1 MSRASRLTAS
11 SARTPA
17 VTILLAALVA
27 LGPISTDLYLPS
39 LPGLARAFATDVAE
53 VQLTLS
59 VFLAGLAGGQL
70 VYGPLS
76 DRFGRRPALI
86 GGLVIYVAGTIA
98 CIFAPSMSVLILGR
112 FLQAAGACAGPVLG
126 RAVVRDVHGRDGA
139 ARILSYMAAAM
150 ALAPALGPILGG
162 FLEVWFGWQANFVAL
177 LVYGAVGLA
186 ATLVML
192 PETNA
197 HPDPAA
203 TRPLRLLTN
212 YGALLRHRAFLGY
225 ALCNACAYSG
235 IFSFI
240 SGSSFVLVDVIGLP
254 PDQYGFCFA
263 AIVVGYIVGSVI
275 GGRITRRVGIDR
287 MIAVGAA
294 IAITGGAML
303 AAGGWFGADRGLAGA
318 AVIVLPM
325 MLFMVGVGFVMPN
338 ATAGGIGPFP
348 HMAGAAAAL
357 LGFFQMTAGAVVG
370 IAIGHLDDGTARP
383 MSTAILLA
391 AVAIAVAHHGL
402 VKGAAAAR
410 AAE

>member
-1 MSRASRLTAS
+1 MPRARSSATG
-11 SARTPA
+11 SARTPG

-86 GGLVIYVAGTIA
+86 GGLVIYVAGTLA

-126 RAVVRDVHGRDGA
+126 RAVVRDVHGREGA
-139 ARILSYMAAAM
+139 ARILSYLAAAM
-150 ALAPALGPILGG
+150 ALAPAIGPILGG
-162 FLEVWFGWQANFVAL
+162 FLEVWFGWQANFAAL
-177 LVYGAVGLA
+177 LVYGVGGLA

-192 PETNA
+192 PETNTQ
-197 HPDPAA
+197 PDPAA
-203 TRPLRLLTN
+203 TRPLRILTN
-212 YGALLRHRAFLGY
+212 YGALLRHRSFLGY

-240 SGSSFVLVDVIGLP
+240 SGSSFVLVDVVGLP

-263 AIVVGYIVGSVI
+263 AIVVGYIVGTVV

-287 MIAVGAA
+287 MVAMGAA
-294 IAITGGAML
+294 VSIAGGLAL
-303 AAGGWFGADRGLAGA
+303 AAGGWFGADRGPAGV

-325 MLFMVGVGFVMPN
+325 MLYMVGTGFVMPN
-338 ATAGGIGPFP
+338 STAGGIGPFP
-348 HMAGAAAAL
+348 HMAGAASAL

-370 IAIGHLDDGTARP
+370 IAVGHLHDGTARP
-383 MSTAILLA
+383 MTTAILLA
-391 AVAIAVAHHGL
+391 AIGTAIAHRCL
-402 VKGAAAAR
+402 VKPEAHPAAA
-410 AAE
+410 